1 MENITSR
8 EKRDAIIFTV
18 CLCAGLFADGLSGDL
33 AAPAPTAVLLDKP
46 AHQAVQAVSLV
57 ERIGEDPD
65 EDTLITAALVE
76 QGYFSMDVPLPFVL
90 QDALHTACER
100 HRVPY
105 HIALGLIEVESRF
118 DTNAVNRRTGCYG
131 LCQLS
136 PQYFP
141 GGLSPVA
148 NIEAGISYLGK
159 LLERYNG
166 DVAAALTAYNA
177 GYDTG
182 RRDYANAV
190 LAAAEQWMSGSEP
203 QPCHKLIDQIWGKR

>member
-33 AAPAPTAVLLDKP
+33 EAPIPTAVLLDKP
-46 AHQAVQAVSLV
+46 AHQAVQAAPLAEIS
-57 ERIGEDPD
+57 GEDPD
-65 EDTLITAALVE
+65 EELKITAALVE

-100 HRVPY
+100 HSVPY
-105 HIALGLIEVESRF
+105 PIALGLIEVESQF
-118 DTNAVNRRTGCYG
+118 DTNAINQRTGCYG
-131 LCQLS
+131 LMQLS
-136 PQYFP
+136 PRFFP
-141 GGLSPVA
+141 SGLSPTE
-148 NIEAGISYLGK
+148 NINAGIGYLGE
-159 LLERYNG
+159 LLEQYNG
-166 DVAAALTAYNA
+166 NISSALTAYNA

-190 LAAAEQWMSGSEP
+190 LTSAERWRSRGV
-203 QPCHKLIDQIWGKR
+203 